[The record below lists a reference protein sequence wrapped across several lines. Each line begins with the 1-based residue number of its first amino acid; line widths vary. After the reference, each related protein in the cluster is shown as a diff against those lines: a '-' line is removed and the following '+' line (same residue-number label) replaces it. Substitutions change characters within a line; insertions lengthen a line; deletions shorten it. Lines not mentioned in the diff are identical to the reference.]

1 MALIK
6 CNECGKEISDK
17 ADKCPNCGCPVNKQ
31 PYTVTINNTVVNID
45 SIWRNNSNQKDFIN
59 YIKKTYKLNDSS
71 CLDIYNK
78 YIQYTGI
85 TPKNVKKKDSVLSI
99 LATIFSLLVCTSPIA
114 FVLALVDLCMNDK
127 NKRHIGSWFAII
139 VAIILSFIFLF
150 DNTHEKENETE
161 PTTEITTEAT
171 TEATTEEKV
180 ELQEPEETEEEYRES
195 CQEYKFKDVLR
206 NPEDY
211 VGKRVKI
218 TIQISSV
225 HEESILNATKYYF
238 GYSENEYG
246 YYGDCYAIFDE
257 RENLDPKLLS
267 EDVITVYGEIA
278 EPEYTSSLILNSEEV
293 FSIKMKY
300 VDLIDE

>member
-85 TPKNVKKKDSVLSI
+85 TPKNAKKKDSVLSI

-139 VAIILSFIFLF
+139 ISCGLVLIGFFGSSVSDYAEKSSQDKQLDILLCEDENVRIYLDHIKNGQIYIRYCNDSDENININYKDLTINGDRYYSSIWVEEVYSHDEDVVKLSLYDKDGASQSYNYDSGTIKGIFSYF
-150 DNTHEKENETE
+150 TGG
-161 PTTEITTEAT
+161 IGF
-171 TEATTEEKV
+171 TEEL
-180 ELQEPEETEEEYRES
+180 EFDDTE
-195 CQEYKFKDVLR
+195 F
-206 NPEDY
+206 
-211 VGKRVKI
+211 
-218 TIQISSV
+218 
-225 HEESILNATKYYF
+225 
-238 GYSENEYG
+238 
-246 YYGDCYAIFDE
+246 
-257 RENLDPKLLS
+257 
-267 EDVITVYGEIA
+267 
-278 EPEYTSSLILNSEEV
+278 
-293 FSIKMKY
+293 
-300 VDLIDE
+300 